1 MPNKN
6 IIVFKNITTG
16 FMNLEYINYLA
27 DIFSK
32 KEELKD
38 KFTFILQNDVSKESN
53 QAIMQMYN
61 KLIGFDIFSAAFSKG
76 SLLEYKELNELQ
88 LRGKIKAENIELNE
102 FLKNKYKDYK
112 INLHVIEN
120 NIYQNILSIIKEEV

>member
-27 DIFSK
+27 NIFSK

-76 SLLEYKELNELQ
+76 CLLEYKELNELQ
-88 LRGKIKAENIELNE
+88 LRGKIKAKNIELNE

-112 INLHVIEN
+112 INLHIIEN

>member
-1 MPNKN
+1 
-6 IIVFKNITTG
+6 
-16 FMNLEYINYLA
+16 MNLEYINYLA

-61 KLIGFDIFSAAFSKG
+61 KG
-76 SLLEYKELNELQ
+76 EL
-88 LRGKIKAENIELNE
+88 
-102 FLKNKYKDYK
+102 
-112 INLHVIEN
+112 
-120 NIYQNILSIIKEEV
+120 